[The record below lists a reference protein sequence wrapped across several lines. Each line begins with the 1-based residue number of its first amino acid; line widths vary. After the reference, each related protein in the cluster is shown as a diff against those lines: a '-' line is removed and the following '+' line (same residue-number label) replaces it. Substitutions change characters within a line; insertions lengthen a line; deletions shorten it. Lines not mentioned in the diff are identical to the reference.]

1 MTSIDPII
9 ARMAPLL
16 CALALA
22 ACSTV
27 PETIVQR
34 PTTTRPPAST
44 PAQAPAPANGA
55 IFQAASYRPLF
66 GDRRASMPGDVLTIV
81 INEKTSAGKTGS
93 DTGNKTSSASFSVGK
108 LLGLNS
114 AVTGQMGVDAKSGN
128 KFEDKD
134 ASSSSNN
141 FTGTLT
147 VTVSEVLA
155 NGNLAVS
162 GEKQVAFDKG
172 AEYIR
177 FSGVVNPD
185 TIVNGNQV
193 SSTQVADAR
202 LEYRSQ
208 TRINPTEVMSQLG
221 RFFLSV
227 MPF

>member
-1 MTSIDPII
+1 MITRIRSI
-9 ARMAPLL
+9 ARVNFALVL
-16 CALALA
+16 LALG
-22 ACSTV
+22 ACTTV

-34 PTTTRPPAST
+34 PTSTRP
-44 PAQAPAPANGA
+44 QPAPPAASANGA
-55 IFQAASYRPLF
+55 IFNTASYRPLF
-66 GDRRASMPGDVLTIV
+66 GDRRASMIGDVLTIV

-93 DTGNKTSSASFSVGK
+93 ATGDKASNASFGVNK

-114 AVTGQMGVDAKSGN
+114 AVTGNMALDAKTGN
-128 KFEDKD
+128 KYEDKA
-134 ASSSSNN
+134 ASTSSNN
-141 FTGTLT
+141 FSGTLT
-147 VTVSEVLA
+147 VTVNEVLA

-202 LEYRSQ
+202 LEYRSN
-208 TRINPTEVMSQLG
+208 TRIDPTEVVSQLG